1 MPETRTQTRHLLC
14 DPDQDSQ
21 GAFIHLQDMI
31 AAYLICLYTQ
41 KRELEVIIY
50 TLNSSPS

>member
-1 MPETRTQTRHLLC
+1 MPETRTQTRDFLC

-21 GAFIHLQDMI
+21 GAFTYLQDKI

-41 KRELEVIIY
+41 RREQIIY
-50 TLNSSPS
+50 QRLLFVP